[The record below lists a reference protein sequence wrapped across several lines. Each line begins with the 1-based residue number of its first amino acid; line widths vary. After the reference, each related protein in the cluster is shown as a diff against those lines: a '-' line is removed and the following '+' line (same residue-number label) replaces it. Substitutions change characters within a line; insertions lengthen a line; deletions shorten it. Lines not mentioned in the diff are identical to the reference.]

1 MEYIKY
7 FIFLKAVEGQKLIR
21 ELHQAH
27 SDHLKKLDEEGILV
41 IAGPFKDHPSGVI
54 VINADSF
61 HEARKIAEAD
71 PFIIHGYRMYEI
83 RALEW
88 CCKEN
93 NYMKPL

>member
-7 FIFLKAVEGQKLIR
+7 FIFLKAVEGQKLTR

-27 SDHLKKLDEEGILV
+27 SDHLKKLDDRGILV
-41 IAGPFKDHPSGVI
+41 MAGPFKDHHSGVI
-54 VINADSF
+54 VINADSID
-61 HEARKIAEAD
+61 EARKIAEAD
-71 PFIIHGYRMYEI
+71 PFIIHGYRDYEI